1 MNAVSS
7 VTRPEVVPDRGRT
20 GNGRRSAG
28 LLVSGVALLVVCV
41 LSLVV
46 GAKAIP
52 ASTVVDAFVAFDP
65 TNNDHLFV
73 RLERVPRTVLG
84 LLVGLALG
92 LAGTVMQAVARNPLA
107 DPGILGI
114 NAGASLLVVLG
125 ITTFGLTT
133 LSGYVWFGFVGA
145 ALAAVVVYGVSSLGR
160 EGATPIKL
168 ALAGAAANAAF
179 VSFTTAV
186 LLTNSDAFEQFRLWQ
201 VGSLAGRNWEVVTSV
216 TPFIAIG
223 AVVALLSGGLL
234 NTLALG
240 DDMARALGQN
250 ITRARVLSGL
260 SVVLL
265 CGAATAAAGPI
276 GFVGLAIPQVA
287 RLISGPDNRW
297 LLPYAALLAPVLV
310 LGADVLGRVIARP
323 GEVQVGILTAVVGA
337 PVFIALVRGRR
348 VSSL

>member
-1 MNAVSS
+1 MSAATG
-7 VTRPEVVPDRGRT
+7 VTVPGTPPGRT
-20 GNGRRSAG
+20 RTGIGVRAAG
-28 LLVSGVALLVVCV
+28 LLVSGAVLLGVCL
-41 LSLVV
+41 LSVMV
-46 GAKAIP
+46 GAKEIP
-52 ASTVVDAFVAFDP
+52 ASTVLDAFTAFDP

-107 DPGILGI
+107 DPGVLGI
-114 NAGASLLVVLG
+114 NAGASLLVVVG
-125 ITTFGLTT
+125 ITTFGLTA

-145 ALAAVVVYGVSSLGR
+145 ALAAVVVYGVSALGR

-201 VGSLAGRNWEVVTSV
+201 VGSLAGRDWEVVTSV
-216 TPFIAIG
+216 TPFIALG

-240 DDMARALGQN
+240 DDMARALGAN
-250 ITRARVLSGL
+250 ITRARVVSGL

-287 RLISGPDNRW
+287 RLIAGPDNRW
-297 LLPYAALLAPVLV
+297 LLPYAAVLAPVLV
-310 LGADVLGRVIARP
+310 LGADVLGRIIARP
-323 GEVQVGILTAVVGA
+323 GEVQVGILTAVIGA

>member
-1 MNAVSS
+1 MSAVTSPAAPG
-7 VTRPEVVPDRGRT
+7 VGGDRRGAGT
-20 GNGRRSAG
+20 GRRAG
-28 LLVSGVALLVVCV
+28 GLVASALLLLAVCV
-41 LSLVV
+41 LSVTV
-46 GAKAIP
+46 GAKPIP
-52 ASTVVDAFVAFDP
+52 VPTVVDAFAAFDP

-73 RLERVPRTVLG
+73 RLERVPRTILG
-84 LLVGLALG
+84 LLAGLALG

-107 DPGILGI
+107 DPGVLGI
-114 NAGASLLVVLG
+114 NAGASLLVVVG
-125 ITTFGLTT
+125 ITAFGLTT
-133 LSGYVWFGFVGA
+133 LTGYVWFGFIGA
-145 ALAAVVVYGVSSLGR
+145 AVAAVVVYGVSSLGR

-201 VGSLAGRNWEVVTSV
+201 VGSLAGRDWEVVTSV
-216 TPFIAIG
+216 LPFIAVG
-223 AVVALLSGGLL
+223 AVVALFSGGLL

-250 ITRARVLSGL
+250 ITRARVIAGAA
-260 SVVLL
+260 VVLL

-276 GFVGLAIPQVA
+276 GFVGLAIPQLA
-287 RLISGPDNRW
+287 RLVAGPDNRW

-310 LGADVLGRVIARP
+310 VGADVLGRIIARP

>member
-1 MNAVSS
+1 MSAVGS
-7 VTRPEVVPDRGRT
+7 VTAPGVTPDRRRT
-20 GNGRRSAG
+20 GIGWRAAG
-28 LLVSGVALLVVCV
+28 LLVSGVVLVGVCV
-41 LSLVV
+41 LSVMV

-114 NAGASLLVVLG
+114 NAGASLLVVVG

-145 ALAAVVVYGVSSLGR
+145 GLAAVVVYGVSSLGR

-216 TPFIAIG
+216 MPFIAVG
-223 AVVALLSGGLL
+223 TVVALLSGGLL

-287 RLISGPDNRW
+287 RLIAGPDNRW
-297 LLPYAALLAPVLV
+297 LLPYAAVLAPVLV
-310 LGADVLGRVIARP
+310 LGADVLGRIIARP